1 MNNINLNDN
10 KDTTINPD
18 ALIKALIAKKEQD
31 KVIEYIKPT
40 LDNLKNTI
48 FDDGVFA

>member
-1 MNNINLNDN
+1 MNNTNLNDN
-10 KDTTINPD
+10 NDTAINYD
-18 ALIKALIAKKEQD
+18 TLIKALIAKKERD

-48 FDDGVFA
+48 FDEVFA